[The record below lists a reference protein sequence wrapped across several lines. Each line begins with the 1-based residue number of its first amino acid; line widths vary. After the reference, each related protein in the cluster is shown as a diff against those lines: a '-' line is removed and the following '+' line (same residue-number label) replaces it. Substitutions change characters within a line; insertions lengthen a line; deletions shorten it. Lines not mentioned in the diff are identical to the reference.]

1 MTGVVCSVVVG
12 AAFFVFSIDYLLET
26 EKARQGV
33 RLGNE
38 VRQRASKNLEHSP
51 VWLLYYF

>member
-1 MTGVVCSVVVG
+1 MTGAVCSVVVG
-12 AAFFVFSIDYLLET
+12 AAFFVFSIEYLLET
-26 EKARQGV
+26 EKARQSA

-38 VRQRASKNLEHSP
+38 VRQRGSKNLEHSP